1 MVKDQI
7 NNISALKKKKHFT
20 TLSCSATKL
29 LLHSSKEVEEFGP
42 LLIGRAVTGIL
53 YSMT

>member
-29 LLHSSKEVEEFGP
+29 LLHSSKELFGP
-42 LLIGRAVTGIL
+42 LLIGRTVTGIL
-53 YSMT
+53 YNMT